1 MIKNIPPRI
10 ISCFHSQTRNLTNRL
25 VGGLFALVVVLIM
38 AVACKGDV
46 KGTDNAKDE
55 LAAAIT
61 TSDSMFSQLYSVQQ
75 EFHQLK
81 ADMDAA
87 PETLKAT
94 PEFQQLQQRV
104 EGAIIKSGVFFDDI
118 SKAKE
123 SASTGLQA
131 LLQSENNTATGL
143 DSIMAAVNKYVGDN
157 QENYQQFLKVA
168 ADLRTQYDQI
178 KAGASK

>member
-123 SASTGLQA
+123 SASTELNGMLTSGKVDPSSIDSS
-131 LLQSENNTATGL
+131 LNNVRQFVARNQDTYQVFVKAVEAYKTEYEKLKSSAT
-143 DSIMAAVNKYVGDN
+143 
-157 QENYQQFLKVA
+157 Q
-168 ADLRTQYDQI
+168 
-178 KAGASK
+178 